1 MEQNSICFDTTNE
14 KCKDFLHCPVYE
26 ILEYTFF
33 LQPSVLFGDQLA
45 GDNCIGLTSNGSF
58 LVDNCRLDGFY
69 KATLLYHR
77 QELGLDHVNR
87 FFIMERVTVLMK
99 LTCYRQ
105 KAFSSCY

>member
-1 MEQNSICFDTTNE
+1 MSSSYNPPCYWR
-14 KCKDFLHCPVYE
+14 PA
-26 ILEYTFF
+26 
-33 LQPSVLFGDQLA
+33 A
-45 GDNCIGLTSNGSF
+45 GDNCLGLTSNGSF

-99 LTCYRQ
+99 LTGKKRFLPVIR
-105 KAFSSCY
+105 FSTDKSIQNE